1 VEESPVRE
9 VDHHQAAAEARL
21 DRVDAGSAPEQLDA
35 QAQRDGVSVD
45 GYGFHEDDPDV
56 DLLDEDLDVG
66 LRDDVEA
73 DAIDAIAEAFN
84 ARHLEGLLD
93 ILAPDAETPGFLGH
107 DRANLP
113 GVIEG
118 FWTRRPSLCLTRG
131 HADTEHVG
139 VLWEHDGEDWW
150 PLAALHVDDVRD
162 GRVGVIEI
170 TDEPALLERVRCEPP
185 AGDDLEEGARWSEW
199 EDGDGD

>member
-1 VEESPVRE
+1 MRE
-9 VDHHQAAAEARL
+9 VDHHQAAAEALL
-21 DRVDAGSAPEQLDA
+21 DRVDADAPPDELDA
-35 QAQRDGVSVD
+35 PARPDGVTLD

-56 DLLDEDLDVG
+56 DLLDEDLDAG
-66 LRDDVEA
+66 LRDDAEA

-84 ARHLEGLLD
+84 ARHLEQLLD

-113 GVIEG
+113 EAIEG
-118 FWTRRPSLCLTRG
+118 FWKRRPSLCLTRG

-139 VLWEHDGEDWW
+139 VLWEHDGDDWW
-150 PLAALHVDDVRD
+150 PLAALHVDDVQD

-170 TDEPALLERVRCEPP
+170 TDDGALLERVRCEPP
-185 AGDDLEEGARWSEW
+185 SRDDLEEGARWAEW